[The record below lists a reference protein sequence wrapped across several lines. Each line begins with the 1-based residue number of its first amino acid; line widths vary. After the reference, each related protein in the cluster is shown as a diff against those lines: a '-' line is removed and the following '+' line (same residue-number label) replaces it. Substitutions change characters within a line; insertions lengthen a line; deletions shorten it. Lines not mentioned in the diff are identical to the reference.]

1 LGARERATMPETPAP
16 SSRTCEVGVSRE
28 DVKKKFV
35 GEESQV
41 DKRGVMVHT
50 TGVDQYGLG
59 R

>member
-1 LGARERATMPETPAP
+1 MPETPAP

-59 R
+59 RYVCEA